1 MSSKKLQKSSISNL
15 KKFKM
20 SIFVPRW
27 EILFVPKITLQ
38 QKTFNFYQQ
47 SRLEACTKVQP
58 QGSGS
63 IGFILPVEDT
73 INGGDHAQY
82 SENTS
87 QTNKSPQPN
96 SFWKAHLGPI
106 IFHEHQTGHD
116 DSEITVT
123 DRSTKMQNIGNIN
136 ISSAYDKQHLNC
148 TES

>member
-1 MSSKKLQKSSISNL
+1 LYQLKLYNKRH
-15 KKFKM
+15 K
-20 SIFVPRW
+20 
-27 EILFVPKITLQ
+27 ILSAI
-38 QKTFNFYQQ
+38 
-47 SRLEACTKVQP
+47 RLEACTKVQP